1 MEHKH
6 LEKKDITKDKEYDM
20 RFSFLIDENFL
31 LEVLKD
37 PETVKWFPPSTE
49 SDVKIF
55 ARNWAGFSRYS
66 ASLTAIYGKETIGMA
81 TLFLMPYVK
90 VAHLAMMYVVVEKK
104 YRNRGVGRS
113 LLKNINHLARTKFKL
128 ESLHVEI
135 FEGCPL
141 EHILP
146 KAGYEKIVTQEN
158 FVELDHKMKAR
169 MIYEV
174 NLLEGQDE

>member
-6 LEKKDITKDKEYDM
+6 LEKQDITKDKNYDL

-31 LEVLKD
+31 LEVLND
-37 PETVKWFPPSTE
+37 EETMKWFPPSSE

-55 ARNWAGFSRYS
+55 ARNWAGFARYS
-66 ASLTAIYGKETIGMA
+66 ASLTAIYGKETIGMV

-90 VAHLAMMYVVVEKK
+90 VAHLAMVYIVVKK
-104 YRNRGVGRS
+104 GYRNKGVGRS

-141 EHILP
+141 EHVLP
-146 KAGYEKIVTQEN
+146 KVGYKKIITQEN
-158 FVELDHKMKAR
+158 FVELDNKMKAR
-169 MIYEV
+169 LIYEV
-174 NLLEGQDE
+174 DLTGE